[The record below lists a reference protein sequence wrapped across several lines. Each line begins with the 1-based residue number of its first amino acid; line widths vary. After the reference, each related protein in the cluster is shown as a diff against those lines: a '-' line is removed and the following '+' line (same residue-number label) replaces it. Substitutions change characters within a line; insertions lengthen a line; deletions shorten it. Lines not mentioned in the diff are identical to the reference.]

1 MRTLIIAVAVLGLAA
16 PAFAQPAIKPQPVDR
31 THVSSADIAAIMSK
45 IAGDVAAG
53 KPGGGARLLQ
63 FSSYTSNLEYRTA
76 VGTSGLHEAEDEL
89 FFVVDGSGVLVTG
102 GTLTDPKRQD
112 AKNILGS
119 GVLGGVSQKV
129 GKGDTFVVLKG
140 TPHWFSAIDGRLVM
154 ISMRLPESA
163 PAPHP

>member
-1 MRTLIIAVAVLGLAA
+1 MRALIMAIATLSLAA
-16 PAFAQPAIKPQPVDR
+16 PAFAQPAIKPQPDNR
-31 THVSSADIAAIMSK
+31 THVSSADIAAIMNK

-63 FSSYTSNLEYRTA
+63 FSSYASNLEYRTT
-76 VGTSGLHEAEDEL
+76 VGTSGLHETEDEL

-102 GTLTDPKRQD
+102 GKLTDPKRQD

-119 GVLGGVSQKV
+119 GVEGGTSQKV

-163 PAPHP
+163 PPPHP